1 MNTDQTTQETQHAD
15 LCQPKP
21 ISPIGLAAPCIRH
34 LAQVNR
40 LVGERVIEARRLAGI
55 KQVALADKLGITSGH
70 LTQLENGQDSLKA
83 WQIRRIA
90 TICKVTTDFLLGH
103 SEESELGERS
113 DTVRELLIQMGIA
126 SEEVRAKDVV
136 ENIRIQYALASIK
149 ALFDQHASVV
159 EELEDA
165 MQRVVAANPKKWA
178 DICGGLRLASA
189 VEECSFKARQIIHR
203 FKGIAH
209 DGSLEADPDS
219 PDQLCRTPYLSL
231 PAGNPDNMGE
241 KAGDYV

>member
-70 LTQLENGQDSLKA
+70 LTKLENGQDSLKA

-159 EELEDA
+159 QELEDA
-165 MQRVVAANPKKWA
+165 MERVEAANEWA
-178 DICGGLRLASA
+178 NMRGGLRLASA
-189 VEECSFKARQIIHR
+189 VEECCLKARQIIHR
-203 FKGIAH
+203 LKGVARG
-209 DGSLEADPDS
+209 GSLEANPES
-219 PDQLCRTPYLSL
+219 PNLLCRTPYLGL
-231 PAGNPDNMGE
+231 TAGNPDNMGK